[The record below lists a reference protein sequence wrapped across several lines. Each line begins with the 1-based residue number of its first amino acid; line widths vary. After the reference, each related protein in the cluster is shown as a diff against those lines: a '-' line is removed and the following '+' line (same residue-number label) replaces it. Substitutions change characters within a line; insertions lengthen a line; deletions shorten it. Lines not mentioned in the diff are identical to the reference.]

1 MMTFDEVVQ
10 RGDWRPIYGCPGRF
24 VLRGVSPHTDIFEL
38 LGSEIE
44 VQEFDQSNAKDAVY
58 VARLKDGGLIS
69 YSRPDGTWVHT
80 LCTPEGFDR
89 KIRQLEI
96 IMFE

>member
-1 MMTFDEVVQ
+1 MMTFDEVAK

-24 VLRGVSPHTDIFEL
+24 VLRGVSSHTDIFEL

-44 VQEFDQSNAKDAVY
+44 VQKFDRSNAKDTAF
-58 VARLKDGGLIS
+58 VARLDDGGLIS

-80 LCTPEGFDR
+80 LCTRDGFDR